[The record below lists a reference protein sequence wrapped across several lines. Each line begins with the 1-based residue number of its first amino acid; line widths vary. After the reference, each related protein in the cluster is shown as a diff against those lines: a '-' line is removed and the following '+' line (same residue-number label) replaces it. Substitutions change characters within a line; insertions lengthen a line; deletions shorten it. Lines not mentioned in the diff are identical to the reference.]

1 MSILKADTKRIIISK
16 SKYEQVNKTILD
28 SYLSR
33 INNNYNVIVLDNEKS
48 IEIKITLKNSI
59 GSA

>member
-1 MSILKADTKRIIISK
+1 MSILKADTKRIVIAK